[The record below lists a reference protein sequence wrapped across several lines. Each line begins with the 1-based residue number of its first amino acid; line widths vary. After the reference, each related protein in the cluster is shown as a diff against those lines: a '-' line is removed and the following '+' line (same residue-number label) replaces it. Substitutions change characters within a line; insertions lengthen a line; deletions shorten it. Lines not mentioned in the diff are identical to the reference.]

1 MRRRLVL
8 VIASAVW
15 LGLTQVAS
23 AQLAGVQPVVE
34 VGQQLLQTTITAVE
48 SVLQTANQLLE
59 LTPVDEII
67 LSGEFVT
74 TVDEISTLITEATG
88 LAYDISSLQSQIT
101 ALFDLETAPDS
112 MAGLKAR
119 LYEIRRVSYEAHVT
133 ALRTQTLIRTTLSA
147 LQHLTRL
154 IDTIGG
160 WLGNMQGNQTAAQ
173 LQGTLV
179 EILAKI
185 QVQQATYDRS
195 RSVEHI
201 SELMTIESLYKIQE
215 QIMADHP
222 RR

>member
-119 LYEIRRVSYEAHVT
+119 LYEIRRVSYESHVT